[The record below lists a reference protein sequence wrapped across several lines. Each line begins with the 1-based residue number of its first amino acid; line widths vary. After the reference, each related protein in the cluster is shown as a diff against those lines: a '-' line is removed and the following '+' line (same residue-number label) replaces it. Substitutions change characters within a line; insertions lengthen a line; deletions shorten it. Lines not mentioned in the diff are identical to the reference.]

1 MTFLLLWQ
9 LLASAAEE
17 PTERLARLETQ
28 VVFLSSTVNRIET
41 KLDELSV
48 QEKTKDSS
56 PFTEQWPVALLTVLI
71 TLDKAGYYIQKRRN
85 GRHADR

>member
-1 MTFLLLWQ
+1 MALIVLWQ
-9 LLASAAEE
+9 LLANAAEE

-41 KLDELSV
+41 KLDDLSV
-48 QEKTKDSS
+48 TKDHN
-56 PFTEQWPVALLTVLI
+56 PLTEQWPVALLTVLI